1 MPKKI
6 SPTTKI
12 TNKKLNLKKKK
23 QQQQHNTQNKQSGP
37 LKSFKQK

>member
-12 TNKKLNLKKKK
+12 TNKKLNFKKKK
-23 QQQQHNTQNKQSGP
+23 NNIIPKTNN
-37 LKSFKQK
+37 LAL

>member
-12 TNKKLNLKKKK
+12 INKKLNFKKKK
-23 QQQQHNTQNKQSGP
+23 QHNTQNKQSGP